1 MNHVLPAV
9 HGLRALYSLS
19 SEKLWFAL
27 AVAGG
32 LILAGELVE
41 IFLLHNAP
49 SMDLMGF

>member
-1 MNHVLPAV
+1 MNHVLPAAR
-9 HGLRALYSLS
+9 GLHTLYALS

-41 IFLLHNAP
+41 AFLLLDAP
-49 SMDLMGF
+49 RLDRFGY